1 MYAEILKRSF
11 DPYFNAPLEAW
22 SDFASLCESVRFEKN
37 QTIKKAD
44 AVERYFYF
52 ILKGSAGLFLW
63 KEHNFVCLD
72 FAFDWQFCGDYMS
85 LLTKAPTPLEVTA
98 LEQSE
103 MLRISRE
110 NFYKLGTMP
119 VGQIIFRISAE
130 SSFVEKQQQQIDL
143 LTKSAAERY
152 EILEARFPG
161 ISLRIAQ
168 KHIASYLGI
177 TPQSLSRL
185 RRRRTLITKG

>member
-119 VGQIIFRISAE
+119 VGQIIFRH
-130 SSFVEKQQQQIDL
+130 
-143 LTKSAAERY
+143 R
-152 EILEARFPG
+152 
-161 ISLRIAQ
+161 
-168 KHIASYLGI
+168 SY
-177 TPQSLSRL
+177 
-185 RRRRTLITKG
+185 